1 MNDPNALRQ
10 MLRKKV
16 YARARQDL
24 FTYTQL
30 MFNEAEPSGIFI
42 EASHTKVLAT
52 AIEKVIRGDTRRL
65 LIAIPPRFGKS
76 LLASVMAPTWML
88 GNDPSYK
95 IVAASYGDELARA
108 FAVQSRNIM
117 TSRVYRE
124 LFPQASLAAG
134 GAAIGRLET
143 SAGGYRFTTSVG
155 GALTGK
161 GADLVIVDDPL
172 KAADAI
178 SSQAARDAAFNWITG
193 TVMSRFDKPSEGQVI
208 VLSQRL
214 HMDDLIA
221 RLRDEGGW
229 ELLSVPAEAL
239 KPIELDIGEAEPW
252 RLSAGGLLFPQRFD
266 RSGLAQLRSDL
277 GEANYAAQIL
287 QDPVA
292 LGGTVFKVRDI
303 VIQDHTRFDPAK
315 MEAIYQ
321 SWDTAISEE
330 TTAAWSV
337 CTTWGIEGKRFALI
351 DVFRQRLSYP
361 ALLKAVRAEYAKYKP
376 RVVFIE
382 HASSGIALV
391 QQLKMDGA
399 DWVHGVKPKASKI
412 ERAMFQAPKFEAGR
426 IWMPGKA
433 QWADTYLNEIAA
445 FPNGRA
451 DQVDATTQFLWAFD
465 NFQWNPM
472 FRELRYWRQQ
482 HGEG

>member
-1 MNDPNALRQ
+1 MNDPDAFRRTARQ
-10 MLRKKV
+10 KI

-30 MFNEAEPSGIFI
+30 MFNEAEPSGTFI
-42 EASHTKVLAT
+42 EANHTKVLAT

-117 TSRVYRE
+117 TSRVYRD

-134 GAAIGRLET
+134 AIGRLET

-221 RLRDEGGW
+221 RLRDQGGW

-239 KPIELDIGEAEPW
+239 RPMALDTGDGHRWELEP
-252 RLSAGGLLFPQRFD
+252 GDLLFPERFNHAAV
-266 RSGLAQLRSDL
+266 AQLKADL

-292 LGGTVFKVRDI
+292 LGGTVFKLKDFNIIESR
-303 VIQDHTRFDPAK
+303 QLNLEK
-315 MEAIYQ
+315 MEALYQ

-330 TTAAWSV
+330 ETAAWSV
-337 CTTWGIEGKRFALI
+337 CTTWGVSGKHFGLV

-361 ALLKAVRAEYAKYKP
+361 ALLKAVRAEYARYKP
-376 RVVFIE
+376 RMVFVE
-382 HASSGIALV
+382 QASSGIAII
-391 QQLKMDGA
+391 QQLILDGE
-399 DWVHGVKPKASKI
+399 DWIQGIKPRGSKLD
-412 ERAMFQAPKFEAGR
+412 RAMHQSPKVEAGS
-426 IWMPGKA
+426 IVIPGKA
-433 QWADTYLNEIAA
+433 AWAETFLNEVAA
-445 FPNGRA
+445 FPNGRS
-451 DQVDATTQFLWAFD
+451 DQVDAMTQFLLAFD
-465 NFQWNPM
+465 RFRDRPM
-472 FRELRYWRQQ
+472 FRELRYWRE
-482 HGEG
+482 HSGVG